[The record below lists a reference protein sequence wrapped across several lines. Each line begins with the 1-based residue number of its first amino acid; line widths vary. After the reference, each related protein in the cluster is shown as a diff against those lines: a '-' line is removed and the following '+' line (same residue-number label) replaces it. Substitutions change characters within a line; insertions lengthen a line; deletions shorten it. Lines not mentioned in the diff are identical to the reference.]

1 MLHHSKLNSEPG
13 PKRIQVPLLGPGI
26 TVSEVKLITDRE
38 TGESRGFGFVTMGN
52 VSEGNAPF
60 SWIVALMES
69 LDFRGLGGG
78 GRA

>member
-1 MLHHSKLNSEPG
+1 MKLYVGNFSFDMTERSLRDLFEPFG
-13 PKRIQVPLLGPGI
+13 
-26 TVSEVKLITDRE
+26 TVTEVKLITDRE